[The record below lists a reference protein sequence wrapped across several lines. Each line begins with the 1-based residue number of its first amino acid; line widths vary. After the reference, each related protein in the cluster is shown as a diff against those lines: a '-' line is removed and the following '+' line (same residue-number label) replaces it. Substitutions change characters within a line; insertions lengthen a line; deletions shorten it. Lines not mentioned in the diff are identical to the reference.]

1 MVIKTDKKLVMI
13 EWEDACMYISKDMP
27 DVLKDD
33 CKVQTFGILMHRDKK
48 YHVVQTHA
56 GGPESSD
63 HMKIPTSLVR
73 DIKELKP
80 IKFRKGK
87 K

>member
-1 MVIKTDKKLVMI
+1 MKTDKKLVMI
-13 EWEDACMYISKDMP
+13 EWEDACCSISKDLP
-27 DVLKDD
+27 EVLKDS
-33 CKVQTFGILMHRDKK
+33 CLVQTYGILVHMDKK
-48 YHVVQTHA
+48 HHVVMTHS

-73 DIKELKP
+73 EIKELKP